1 MQSLAVLFFSAVV
14 LIGSEASSET
24 LPKENISVVRASCAS
39 DGVPQAKNQIF
50 SVTSKPAA
58 SGDLPYLEIRSFKT
72 SNFLRIYYEPQL
84 SAAAKLKAGC
94 LIGLLDLLAPI
105 IPDSRRNVHW
115 SAMVVT
121 TDEKYMPPRQKDE
134 LRWVNVLTNGK
145 WDDKSV
151 YFLIHAM
158 PHEEVH
164 LSQARSKSELPR
176 WFLEGHAEWAAL
188 HVTQQI
194 KPEIAKQRRKELSTA
209 FSQLKSAH
217 LATWGGIKVKK
228 EAIDRQLTPEDR
240 VKMANDPTY
249 SPVGPFTF
257 GPGDYTEDNE
267 NESGRY
273 GAALALFD
281 HLEKRYGIAATHV
294 WINKVMA
301 SDNAE
306 QVAAL
311 AEEVFGQSIKE
322 YIK

>member
-1 MQSLAVLFFSAVV
+1 MQSLAILFFSAAV
-14 LIGSEASSET
+14 LVSPEASSEP
-24 LPKENISVVRASCAS
+24 LLKENISIVRALCAS
-39 DGVPQAKNQIF
+39 DGVTKEKNKNF

-58 SGDLPYLEIRSFKT
+58 SGDLPYLKIRSFKT
-72 SNFLRIYYEPQL
+72 SNFVRIYYEPQL

-94 LIGLLDLLAPI
+94 LIGLLDLLTPI
-105 IPDSRRNVHW
+105 IPDSRQNIHW

-121 TDEKYMPPRQKDE
+121 TDEKYTPPQQEGE

-151 YFLIHAM
+151 YFLVHAM
-158 PHEEVH
+158 THEEVH
-164 LSQARSKSELPR
+164 LSQARSKTELPR

-194 KPEIAKQRRKELSTA
+194 KPEIAQQRRQELSTA

-217 LATWGGIKVKK
+217 LGAWGGIKVKQ
-228 EAIDRQLTPEDR
+228 EAIDRQITPEDR
-240 VKMANDPTY
+240 KKMANDPIYTP
-249 SPVGPFTF
+249 SGPFTF
-257 GPGDYTEDNE
+257 GPGDYTEDDE
-267 NESGRY
+267 DESGRY

-281 HLEKRYGIAATHV
+281 YLEKRYGIATIHV

-301 SDNAE
+301 SGNSK
-306 QVAAL
+306 QVTAL
-311 AEEVFGQSIKE
+311 AEEVFGQSIEE